1 MTEPTAKPTV
11 TLNDSQGATMP
22 TNHTDDVNKKSVN
35 QKDVKS
41 KVKNSQRTVKNK
53 QKGQVTAALDKAA
66 LLALFTLPNAEH
78 NSDELSGE
86 NLAAE
91 KSASKQLPLEQ
102 AGINSD
108 NEIPANQISTNQLP
122 AHQTLSTANTETNV
136 AAQRVALYHAQ
147 HERTRQLYM
156 ASAATRPTYLVQTLK
171 TQFAEYQQYLLAQQL
186 DKRGLMDTDG
196 LERLWQQLHVV
207 DDIIEDI
214 VRHMPAQQPAGWQ
227 LTTQDGHNP
236 LRFATIGKLKHGKPI
251 LDQGSLNSYVLGHF
265 GVSSFTYDRG
275 YYIGHVVGYLFSCYF
290 CAHLSI
296 SYGVTA
302 LGPQFVSDYEYA
314 SLETPHMVRLLQG
327 LDGYCKKRIY
337 QLAVICARL
346 SVFASDKRIERM
358 LIAEVNDFD
367 KKLQQQHLDVL
378 LLQGLMPDSSDST
391 PLF

>member
-1 MTEPTAKPTV
+1 MTEPTAKP
-11 TLNDSQGATMP
+11 SAQA
-22 TNHTDDVNKKSVN
+22 
-35 QKDVKS
+35 
-41 KVKNSQRTVKNK
+41 NSQKGSAASAKK
-53 QKGQVTAALDKAA
+53 QSNTSTNNATDKVEDNPCLVESTEQDNIAEPLDKAT
-66 LLALFTLPNAEH
+66 LLALFTLPNSEEMVAEG
-78 NSDELSGE
+78 SETDVTSKTSSTGLSHSHSTTQKPTDSQT
-86 NLAAE
+86 NIAE
-91 KSASKQLPLEQ
+91 
-102 AGINSD
+102 
-108 NEIPANQISTNQLP
+108 
-122 AHQTLSTANTETNV
+122 
-136 AAQRVALYHAQ
+136 QRVALYQAQ
-147 HERTRQLYM
+147 HERTRLLYM
-156 ASAATRPTYLVQTLK
+156 ASASTRPTYLVQTLK
-171 TQFAEYQQYLLAQQL
+171 LQFAEHQQYLLAQQL

-207 DDIIEDI
+207 DDIIADI
-214 VRHMPAQQPAGWQ
+214 IRHMPAQQPAGWQ
-227 LTTQDGHNP
+227 LTTQDGRNP
-236 LRFATIGKLKHGKPI
+236 LCFATVGKLKYGKPI
-251 LDQGSLNSYVLGHF
+251 RDQGSLNSYVLGHF

-302 LGPQFVSDYEYA
+302 LSQQVVADYDYA

-378 LLQGLMPDSSDST
+378 LLQGLMPDSGDST
-391 PLF
+391 PLL

>member
-11 TLNDSQGATMP
+11 KSNNSQGASASA
-22 TNHTDDVNKKSVN
+22 TNKANINKNDNKGKAKNIQHKS
-35 QKDVKS
+35 
-41 KVKNSQRTVKNK
+41 KNK
-53 QKGQVTAALDKAA
+53 QKDSITATFDKAT
-66 LLALFTLPNAEH
+66 LLALFTLPS
-78 NSDELSGE
+78 SDAAFSETAAFEKLSVE
-86 NLAAE
+86 PSN
-91 KSASKQLPLEQ
+91 
-102 AGINSD
+102 
-108 NEIPANQISTNQLP
+108 
-122 AHQTLSTANTETNV
+122 LSTASQIPAKQSLNIAASDTNI
-136 AAQRVALYHAQ
+136 AAQRVALYHTQ

-186 DKRGLMDTDG
+186 DKRGLMDTDL

-227 LTTQDGHNP
+227 LSTQDGHNP
-236 LRFATIGKLKHGKPI
+236 LCFATIGKLKHDKPI
-251 LDQGSLNSYVLGHF
+251 HDQGSLNSYVLGHF

-302 LGPQFVSDYEYA
+302 LGQQVVSDYGYA

-327 LDGYCKKRIY
+327 LDSYCKKRIY
-337 QLAVICARL
+337 QLAVSCARL

-378 LLQGLMPDSSDST
+378 LLQGLMPDSNDST

>member
-1 MTEPTAKPTV
+1 MTEPTAKP
-11 TLNDSQGATMP
+11 NAQANSHKGSAASA
-22 TNHTDDVNKKSVN
+22 KKSSTTDKN
-35 QKDVKS
+35 NANS
-41 KVKNSQRTVKNK
+41 EAKNSQRLVKSAPKNHVVK
-53 QKGQVTAALDKAA
+53 TPDKAA
-66 LLALFTLPNAEH
+66 LLALFTLSNSEKTIAGEIKGGADTSSAVLTDSSIAE
-78 NSDELSGE
+78 
-86 NLAAE
+86 
-91 KSASKQLPLEQ
+91 
-102 AGINSD
+102 
-108 NEIPANQISTNQLP
+108 
-122 AHQTLSTANTETNV
+122 
-136 AAQRVALYHAQ
+136 QRVALYHAQ
-147 HERTRQLYM
+147 HERTRLLYM
-156 ASAATRPTYLVQTLK
+156 ASATARPTYLVQTLK
-171 TQFAEYQQYLLAQQL
+171 SQFEEHQQYLLAQQL

-207 DDIIEDI
+207 DDIIADI

-227 LTTQDGHNP
+227 LTTQDGRNP
-236 LRFATIGKLKHGKPI
+236 LRFATVGKLKHDKPI
-251 LDQGSLNSYVLGHF
+251 RDQGSLNSYVLGHF

-302 LGPQFVSDYEYA
+302 LGQQVVADYEYA
-314 SLETPHMVRLLQG
+314 SLETPHMVRLLQS
-327 LDGYCKKRIY
+327 LDDYCKKRIY

-378 LLQGLMPDSSDST
+378 LLNGLMPDSNDST

>member
-1 MTEPTAKPTV
+1 MTEPTAKP
-11 TLNDSQGATMP
+11 S
-22 TNHTDDVNKKSVN
+22 
-35 QKDVKS
+35 VKS
-41 KVKNSQRTVKNK
+41 NDRQDSSASINHKDKLNSRVKANNNQHDSNLQQENSAQAGMATR
-53 QKGQVTAALDKAA
+53 LDKAA
-66 LLALFTLPNAEH
+66 LLALFVLPNAEGSLTETSSANINTANH
-78 NSDELSGE
+78 TLINQSLSI
-86 NLAAE
+86 
-91 KSASKQLPLEQ
+91 SASD
-102 AGINSD
+102 S
-108 NEIPANQISTNQLP
+108 S
-122 AHQTLSTANTETNV
+122 V
-136 AAQRVALYHAQ
+136 ATQRVALYRAQ
-147 HERTRQLYM
+147 HERTQQLYL
-156 ASAATRPTYLVQTLK
+156 ASAAIRPTYLVHTLK

-186 DKRGLMDTDG
+186 DKRGLMDTDAI
-196 LERLWQQLHVV
+196 ERLWQQLHVV

-236 LRFATIGKLKHGKPI
+236 LCFATVGKLKHNKPI
-251 LDQGSLNSYVLGHF
+251 FDQGSLNSYVLGHF

-296 SYGVTA
+296 TYGVTA
-302 LGPQFVSDYEYA
+302 LGQDVVSDYDYA

-378 LLQGLMPDSSDST
+378 LLQGLMPDSNDST
-391 PLF
+391 PLL

>member
-1 MTEPTAKPTV
+1 MTEPTAKPSAQANTQKG
-11 TLNDSQGATMP
+11 SAA
-22 TNHTDDVNKKSVN
+22 SVKESSKRTESSAKTKAQDN
-35 QKDVKS
+35 PCLIENEQKD
-41 KVKNSQRTVKNK
+41 TV
-53 QKGQVTAALDKAA
+53 VEALDKAA
-66 LLALFTLPNAEH
+66 LLALFTLPNSE
-78 NSDELSGE
+78 EG
-86 NLAAE
+86 AA
-91 KSASKQLPLEQ
+91 K
-102 AGINSD
+102 
-108 NEIPANQISTNQLP
+108 
-122 AHQTLSTANTETNV
+122 V
-136 AAQRVALYHAQ
+136 AADTSSAESTDSSIAAAPSETSVAEQRVALYHTQ
-147 HERTRQLYM
+147 HERTRLLYV
-156 ASAATRPTYLVQTLK
+156 ASANTRPTYLVQTLK

-207 DDIIEDI
+207 DDIIADI

-227 LTTQDGHNP
+227 LTTQDGGNP
-236 LRFATIGKLKHGKPI
+236 LCFATVGKLKNGKPI

-275 YYIGHVVGYLFSCYF
+275 YYIGHVIGYLFSCYF

-302 LGPQFVSDYEYA
+302 LGQQVVADYNYA

-378 LLQGLMPDSSDST
+378 LLNGLMPDSNDST
-391 PLF
+391 PLL

>member
-1 MTEPTAKPTV
+1 MTEPTAKPSV
-11 TLNDSQGATMP
+11 QADSQQSSAASAKEQRN
-22 TNHTDDVNKKSVN
+22 TNQSNAKGKVEDNSRLAESAHTDNAA
-35 QKDVKS
+35 QKT
-41 KVKNSQRTVKNK
+41 N
-53 QKGQVTAALDKAA
+53 KAA
-66 LLALFTLPNAEH
+66 LLALFTLTEPEKTVDQRARVRITSKTSSIEIAD
-78 NSDELSGE
+78 S
-86 NLAAE
+86 ATTTQ
-91 KSASKQLPLEQ
+91 KSAAS
-102 AGINSD
+102 
-108 NEIPANQISTNQLP
+108 
-122 AHQTLSTANTETNV
+122 ETNI
-136 AAQRVALYHAQ
+136 AAQRVSLYHTQ
-147 HERTRQLYM
+147 HERTRLLYL
-156 ASAATRPTYLVQTLK
+156 ASAAIRPTYLVQTLK
-171 TQFAEYQQYLLAQQL
+171 SQFAEYQQYLLAQQL

-196 LERLWQQLHVV
+196 IERLWQQLHVV
-207 DDIIEDI
+207 DDIIADI

-227 LTTQDGHNP
+227 LTAQDGRNP
-236 LRFATIGKLKHGKPI
+236 LCFATVGKLKYGKPI
-251 LDQGSLNSYVLGHF
+251 RDQGSLNSYVLGHF

-275 YYIGHVVGYLFSCYF
+275 YYIGHVIGYLFSCYF

-302 LGPQFVSDYEYA
+302 LGQQVVADYDYA

-378 LLQGLMPDSSDST
+378 LLQGLMPESNDST

>member
-11 TLNDSQGATMP
+11 TLNDHQGATTP
-22 TNHTDDVNKKSVN
+22 ATHTDSVNEKGVN
-35 QKDVKS
+35 QKDVK
-41 KVKNSQRTVKNK
+41 VKAQNNQRAVKNK
-53 QKGQVTAALDKAA
+53 QKGQITAALDKAA
-66 LLALFTLPNAEH
+66 LLALFTLPN
-78 NSDELSGE
+78 SELS
-86 NLAAE
+86 AE
-91 KSASKQLPLEQ
+91 QSHLNTTNQIS
-102 AGINSD
+102 
-108 NEIPANQISTNQLP
+108 ANQIPTNQIPTNQIPTNQIPTNQILVN
-122 AHQTLSTANTETNV
+122 QTLNTATSETNV
-136 AAQRVALYHAQ
+136 AAQRVTLYHTQ

-236 LRFATIGKLKHGKPI
+236 LRFATVGKLKHDKPI

-265 GVSSFTYDRG
+265 GVSSFTYDRA

-296 SYGVTA
+296 GYGVTA
-302 LGPQFVSDYEYA
+302 LGPQVVSDYEYA

>member
-1 MTEPTAKPTV
+1 MTEPTAKPNAQPDTQQGNAASAKEPSK
-11 TLNDSQGATMP
+11 TSDSNVKKANSDNQRL
-22 TNHTDDVNKKSVN
+22 VNP
-35 QKDVKS
+35 
-41 KVKNSQRTVKNK
+41 SQEELMTE
-53 QKGQVTAALDKAA
+53 ALDKAS
-66 LLALFTLPNAEH
+66 LLALFVLPDKQDAIAGHTLAKSTITKAHAE
-78 NSDELSGE
+78 S
-86 NLAAE
+86 
-91 KSASKQLPLEQ
+91 
-102 AGINSD
+102 
-108 NEIPANQISTNQLP
+108 
-122 AHQTLSTANTETNV
+122 STALTESSI
-136 AAQRVALYHAQ
+136 AEQRVALYHTQ
-147 HERTRQLYM
+147 HERTRLLYV
-156 ASAATRPTYLVQTLK
+156 ASAAIRPTYLVQTLK
-171 TQFAEYQQYLLAQQL
+171 SQFAEYHQYLLAQQL

-196 LERLWQQLHVV
+196 LDRLWQQLHVV
-207 DDIIEDI
+207 DDIIADI

-236 LRFATIGKLKHGKPI
+236 LCFATVGKLKHGKPI
-251 LDQGSLNSYVLGHF
+251 RDQGSLTSYVLGHF

-296 SYGVTA
+296 SYGVSA
-302 LGPQFVSDYEYA
+302 LGQQVVADYDYA

-378 LLQGLMPDSSDST
+378 LLQGLMPDSNDST

>member
-1 MTEPTAKPTV
+1 MTEPTAKPRAGA
-11 TLNDSQGATMP
+11 NSQQGSAVSAKKQSDMNPSNVKRGRKDKAGAT
-22 TNHTDDVNKKSVN
+22 
-35 QKDVKS
+35 
-41 KVKNSQRTVKNK
+41 
-53 QKGQVTAALDKAA
+53 LDKAM
-66 LLALFTLPNAEH
+66 LLALFTLPDIEKAVVKETGVKAVA
-78 NSDELSGE
+78 DELSNTHSSMQQPATSE
-86 NLAAE
+86 INIAE
-91 KSASKQLPLEQ
+91 
-102 AGINSD
+102 
-108 NEIPANQISTNQLP
+108 
-122 AHQTLSTANTETNV
+122 
-136 AAQRVALYHAQ
+136 QRVALYRTQ
-147 HERTRQLYM
+147 HERTRLLYM

-171 TQFAEYQQYLLAQQL
+171 SQFAEHQQYLLAQQL

-207 DDIIEDI
+207 DDIIADI

-227 LTTQDGHNP
+227 LTTQDGRNP
-236 LRFATIGKLKHGKPI
+236 LCFATVGKLKNSKPI
-251 LDQGSLNSYVLGHF
+251 RDQGSLNSYVLGHF

-302 LGPQFVSDYEYA
+302 LGPQVIADYDYA
-314 SLETPHMVRLLQG
+314 SLETPYMVRLLQG

>member
-1 MTEPTAKPTV
+1 MTEPTAKPRAGA
-11 TLNDSQGATMP
+11 NSQQGSAVSAKKQSDMNLSNVKHGQKDKAGATP
-22 TNHTDDVNKKSVN
+22 
-35 QKDVKS
+35 
-41 KVKNSQRTVKNK
+41 
-53 QKGQVTAALDKAA
+53 DKAM
-66 LLALFTLPNAEH
+66 LLALFTLPDIEEVGVKETVVKGAA
-78 NSDELSGE
+78 DELS
-86 NLAAE
+86 NTHSAVQQSAASE
-91 KSASKQLPLEQ
+91 MNIAE
-102 AGINSD
+102 
-108 NEIPANQISTNQLP
+108 
-122 AHQTLSTANTETNV
+122 
-136 AAQRVALYHAQ
+136 QRVALYCTQ
-147 HERTRQLYM
+147 HERTRLLYM

-171 TQFAEYQQYLLAQQL
+171 SQFAEHQQYLLAQQL

-207 DDIIEDI
+207 DDIIADI

-227 LTTQDGHNP
+227 LTTQDGRNP
-236 LRFATIGKLKHGKPI
+236 LCFATVGKLKNSKPI
-251 LDQGSLNSYVLGHF
+251 RDQGSLNSYVLGHF

-302 LGPQFVSDYEYA
+302 LGPQVIADYDYA
-314 SLETPHMVRLLQG
+314 SLETPYMVRLLQG

>member
-1 MTEPTAKPTV
+1 MTEPTAKPSAQA
-11 TLNDSQGATMP
+11 DSNQSAMATAE
-22 TNHTDDVNKKSVN
+22 NQSNKHKG
-35 QKDVKS
+35 
-41 KVKNSQRTVKNK
+41 TVKKNAK
-53 QKGQVTAALDKAA
+53 DKIETNQGLTDSMQEDKIATAPDKAA
-66 LLALFTLPNAEH
+66 LLALFTLP
-78 NSDELSGE
+78 DTELT
-86 NLAAE
+86 AAE
-91 KSASKQLPLEQ
+91 SVSAKTNTDQAEAVLSDSSIALQTPVASEISVAEQ
-102 AGINSD
+102 R
-108 NEIPANQISTNQLP
+108 L
-122 AHQTLSTANTETNV
+122 
-136 AAQRVALYHAQ
+136 ALYRAQ
-147 HERTRQLYM
+147 HERTKLLYM
-156 ASAATRPTYLVQTLK
+156 ASADTRPTYLVQTLK
-171 TQFAEYQQYLLAQQL
+171 SQFAEHQQYLLAQQL

-207 DDIIEDI
+207 DDIIADI
-214 VRHMPAQQPAGWQ
+214 VRHMQAQQPAGWQ
-227 LTTQDGHNP
+227 LTTQDGRNP
-236 LRFATIGKLKHGKPI
+236 LRFATVGKLKHGKPI

-296 SYGVTA
+296 SYGVTS
-302 LGPQFVSDYEYA
+302 LGQQVVADYDYA
-314 SLETPHMVRLLQG
+314 TLETPHMVRLLQG

-378 LLQGLMPDSSDST
+378 LLQGLMPDSNDST

>member
-11 TLNDSQGATMP
+11 TLNDCQGATMP
-22 TNHTDDVNKKSVN
+22 TNHTDDVNKKGVN

-41 KVKNSQRTVKNK
+41 KVKNSQQTVKNK

-78 NSDELSGE
+78 NSDELSVE
-86 NLAAE
+86 NLAAG
-91 KSASKQLPLEQ
+91 KSATKQLLLEQ
-102 AGINSD
+102 AGVNSD
-108 NEIPANQISTNQLP
+108 NEIP
-122 AHQTLSTANTETNV
+122 AHQTLSTANNETNV

-236 LRFATIGKLKHGKPI
+236 LCFATIGKLKHGKPI

-302 LGPQFVSDYEYA
+302 LGPQVVSDYEYA

-346 SVFASDKRIERM
+346 SIFASDKRIERM

>member
-1 MTEPTAKPTV
+1 MTEPTAKPRAGA
-11 TLNDSQGATMP
+11 NSQQGSAVSAKKQSDMNPSNVKRGRKDKAGAT
-22 TNHTDDVNKKSVN
+22 
-35 QKDVKS
+35 
-41 KVKNSQRTVKNK
+41 
-53 QKGQVTAALDKAA
+53 LDKAM
-66 LLALFTLPNAEH
+66 LLALFTLPDIEEAVVKEVVKVAA
-78 NSDELSGE
+78 DELSNTHSVMQQPATSE
-86 NLAAE
+86 MNIAE
-91 KSASKQLPLEQ
+91 
-102 AGINSD
+102 
-108 NEIPANQISTNQLP
+108 
-122 AHQTLSTANTETNV
+122 
-136 AAQRVALYHAQ
+136 QRVALYRTQ
-147 HERTRQLYM
+147 HERTRLLYM

-171 TQFAEYQQYLLAQQL
+171 SQFAEHQQYLLAQQL

-207 DDIIEDI
+207 DDIIADI

-227 LTTQDGHNP
+227 LTTQDGRNP
-236 LRFATIGKLKHGKPI
+236 LCFATVGKLKNSKPI
-251 LDQGSLNSYVLGHF
+251 RDQGSLNSYVLGHF

-302 LGPQFVSDYEYA
+302 LGPQVIADYDYA
-314 SLETPHMVRLLQG
+314 SLETPYMVRLLQG

>member
-1 MTEPTAKPTV
+1 MTEPTAKPNAQDNHQLGSAAFAKKQSNTSDI
-11 TLNDSQGATMP
+11 TKAKNEDNQGF
-22 TNHTDDVNKKSVN
+22 V
-35 QKDVKS
+35 KDRQEDYMAETPS
-41 KVKNSQRTVKNK
+41 
-53 QKGQVTAALDKAA
+53 KAA
-66 LLALFTLPNAEH
+66 LLALFTLPSTEEVTAKESRVDADSVTSSAALTENSIAE
-78 NSDELSGE
+78 
-86 NLAAE
+86 
-91 KSASKQLPLEQ
+91 
-102 AGINSD
+102 
-108 NEIPANQISTNQLP
+108 
-122 AHQTLSTANTETNV
+122 
-136 AAQRVALYHAQ
+136 QRVALYQNQ
-147 HERTRQLYM
+147 HERTRLLYV

-171 TQFAEYQQYLLAQQL
+171 SQFAEYQQYLLAQQL

-207 DDIIEDI
+207 DDIIADI

-227 LTTQDGHNP
+227 LTTQDGRNP
-236 LRFATIGKLKHGKPI
+236 LCFATVGKLKHGKPI
-251 LDQGSLNSYVLGHF
+251 RDQGSLNSYVLGHF

-275 YYIGHVVGYLFSCYF
+275 YYIGHVIGYLFSCYF

-302 LGPQFVSDYEYA
+302 LGQQVVTGYEYA

-327 LDGYCKKRIY
+327 LDGYCKKRVY

>member
-1 MTEPTAKPTV
+1 MTEPTAKPNAQPDTQQGNAASAKEPSKTSDSNV
-11 TLNDSQGATMP
+11 KKANSDNQRLVNPSQGEPMTE
-22 TNHTDDVNKKSVN
+22 
-35 QKDVKS
+35 
-41 KVKNSQRTVKNK
+41 
-53 QKGQVTAALDKAA
+53 ALDKAS
-66 LLALFTLPNAEH
+66 LLALFVLPDRQDAIAGHTPAESTSVNAH
-78 NSDELSGE
+78 
-86 NLAAE
+86 AE
-91 KSASKQLPLEQ
+91 S
-102 AGINSD
+102 
-108 NEIPANQISTNQLP
+108 
-122 AHQTLSTANTETNV
+122 STALTESSI
-136 AAQRVALYHAQ
+136 AEQRVALYHTQ
-147 HERTRQLYM
+147 HERTRLLYV
-156 ASAATRPTYLVQTLK
+156 ASAAIRPTYLVQTLK
-171 TQFAEYQQYLLAQQL
+171 SQFAEYHQYLLAQQL

-196 LERLWQQLHVV
+196 LNRLWQQLHVV
-207 DDIIEDI
+207 DDIIADI

-236 LRFATIGKLKHGKPI
+236 LCFATVGKLKHGKPI
-251 LDQGSLNSYVLGHF
+251 RDQGSLTSYVLGHF

-296 SYGVTA
+296 SYGVSA
-302 LGPQFVSDYEYA
+302 LGQQVVADYDYA

-378 LLQGLMPDSSDST
+378 LLQGLMPDSNDST

>member
-1 MTEPTAKPTV
+1 
-11 TLNDSQGATMP
+11 MP
-22 TNHTDDVNKKSVN
+22 TNHTDDVNKKGVN

-41 KVKNSQRTVKNK
+41 KVKNSQQTVKNK

-78 NSDELSGE
+78 NFDELSVE

-91 KSASKQLPLEQ
+91 KSATKQLPLEQ

-122 AHQTLSTANTETNV
+122 AHQILSTANTENNV
-136 AAQRVALYHAQ
+136 AAQRVALYRAQ

-236 LRFATIGKLKHGKPI
+236 LRFATIGKVKHGKPI

-302 LGPQFVSDYEYA
+302 LGPQVVSDYEYA

>member
-1 MTEPTAKPTV
+1 MTEPTAKPNV
-11 TLNDSQGATMP
+11 TLNDTQGAAMP
-22 TNHTDDVNKKSVN
+22 TTNTDDVNQKK
-35 QKDVKS
+35 VKG
-41 KVKNSQRTVKNK
+41 KVKNNQRTVKNK
-53 QKGQVTAALDKAA
+53 QKGQVTATLDKAA

-78 NSDELSGE
+78 NFDELSVE
-86 NLAAE
+86 NLASE

-102 AGINSD
+102 AGVNSG
-108 NEIPANQISTNQLP
+108 NQIPASQIS
-122 AHQTLSTANTETNV
+122 AHQTLNTTNSDTNV
-136 AAQRVALYHAQ
+136 AVQRVALYRAQ

-236 LRFATIGKLKHGKPI
+236 LRFATVGKLKHDKPI

-296 SYGVTA
+296 NYGVTA
-302 LGPQFVSDYEYA
+302 LGQQVVSDYEYA